1 MRFVHSGP
9 VAVLALLS
17 LAACSS
23 FPDLVPPAGS
33 SGSSGAAGVGTGGS
47 LPTSTLSVADQAF
60 VTQATYG
67 GLAEVALGEMAV
79 EQASSPEVR
88 AFARRMVD
96 EHSRANAEL
105 ADLAEVKG
113 MSPPTS
119 PDPGRVA
126 VAEALGALE
135 GAEFDRQYLQ
145 HQMAEHEVAV
155 ALYRTEASGGT
166 DPDMRS
172 FANRWLPSLQD
183 HTAQIASMMTRTV
196 GMAR

>member
-1 MRFVHSGP
+1 MRFIHSGP

-17 LAACSS
+17 LVACSS
-23 FPDLVPPAGS
+23 FPELVPPAGS
-33 SGSSGAAGVGTGGS
+33 SGTSGAARMGSGGS
-47 LPTSTLSVADQAF
+47 LPASTLSVADQAF

-67 GLAEVALGEMAV
+67 SLAEVTLGEMAM
-79 EQASSPEVR
+79 QRASSPEVR
-88 AFARRMVD
+88 AFGQRMVN
-96 EHSRANAEL
+96 EHSQAGAEL

-119 PDPGRVA
+119 PDPGRTA
-126 VAEALGALE
+126 IAEALGALE

-155 ALYRTEASGGT
+155 ALYRREASSGT
-166 DPDMRS
+166 DQDMRS
-172 FANRWLPSLQD
+172 FANRWLPVLQD